1 MCGGATMYQ
10 ACQAFYGFR
19 NRFSKFNN
27 TGARMLGSIYHMTK
41 YFEITIYG
49 IKMLPFGHKYAMLL

>member
-1 MCGGATMYQ
+1 MYQ